1 MIKENQKLLNR
12 LQVVL
17 DGIVIIVSYVLAWF
31 IRFKSG
37 LFEQDPWTLPLD
49 VYMRLLLLIVPGY
62 LILYYAFK
70 LYAPKRVL
78 GRRLEASRVIQA
90 NMLGVMVLILMLYLV
105 KQFDISRTML
115 FVFACVDIFNTVLE
129 RNVVRYIL
137 RRIRKNGYNLKHIIL
152 VGYSRAAEQYIDR
165 IMVNPEWGYYVRGIL
180 DDTMPH
186 GAEYRGIKVLGSID
200 NLTIILPQNRLDEI
214 VITLGLG

>member
-78 GRRLEASRVIQA
+78 GRRLEASRVKI
-90 NMLGVMVLILMLYLV
+90 G
-105 KQFDISRTML
+105 
-115 FVFACVDIFNTVLE
+115 
-129 RNVVRYIL
+129 
-137 RRIRKNGYNLKHIIL
+137 
-152 VGYSRAAEQYIDR
+152 RAH
-165 IMVNPEWGYYVRGIL
+165 V
-180 DDTMPH
+180 
-186 GAEYRGIKVLGSID
+186 
-200 NLTIILPQNRLDEI
+200 
-214 VITLGLG
+214 

>member
-137 RRIRKNGYNLKHIIL
+137 RR
-152 VGYSRAAEQYIDR
+152 SR
-165 IMVNPEWGYYVRGIL
+165 
-180 DDTMPH
+180 
-186 GAEYRGIKVLGSID
+186 
-200 NLTIILPQNRLDEI
+200 
-214 VITLGLG
+214 

>member
-1 MIKENQKLLNR
+1 MGCVLFKILRKYYRKISNSAQILFSYLSFSGKYYMILHILEKILSFFILLFINWKKEVAVIKENQKLLNR

-37 LFEQDPWTLPLD
+37 LFEQDPWALPLD

-90 NMLGVMVLILMLYLV
+90 NI
-105 KQFDISRTML
+105 DA
-115 FVFACVDIFNTVLE
+115 VFGKAV
-129 RNVVRYIL
+129 
-137 RRIRKNGYNLKHIIL
+137 
-152 VGYSRAAEQYIDR
+152 
-165 IMVNPEWGYYVRGIL
+165 
-180 DDTMPH
+180 
-186 GAEYRGIKVLGSID
+186 
-200 NLTIILPQNRLDEI
+200 
-214 VITLGLG
+214 